1 MSTKAMSTKALNLLQ
16 RSKRTAE
23 KAESYISR
31 IARDMK
37 RSKIEDLEDQI
48 SKIKDKIFDLENF
61 NLSTNVNKGEV
72 AATREQVLSNFNQ
85 IFELQM
91 EMKIMEEQL
100 ALNEEIY
107 KDYFENAVEGV
118 EADSE

>member
-1 MSTKAMSTKALNLLQ
+1 MSTKALNLLQ
-16 RSKRTAE
+16 RSKRTSE

-37 RSKIEDLEDQI
+37 RSKIEDIEDAI
-48 SKIKDKIFDLENF
+48 SKIRDRIFDLENF

-72 AATREQVLSNFNQ
+72 AATREQVLSNFDQ

-91 EMKIMEEQL
+91 EMKIMEEH
-100 ALNEEIY
+100 LNLNKEIY
-107 KDYFENAVEGV
+107 AEYFETQVEGV